1 MGLNT
6 FSTALS
12 GLDSSSMGL
21 NVVGNNLANLN
32 TVGFKQSNVSF
43 SEVLGQHFST
53 PGGNVGHIGLGSQVQ
68 SVRAEFSQGGI
79 QTSTNPLDVAIQGQ
93 GMIVLSDKGTRLYSR
108 AGSMHLDST
117 GNLVS
122 GGGANVQGYAQNL
135 ATGLIDKSLGLK
147 DIQVP
152 NTLVAPTPTS
162 LFEIG
167 MNLDSAAPTG
177 STFSSNV
184 QLFDTQGTS
193 HMATLSMVKDIST
206 DTVPV
211 TRWRFDLTIPTNQ
224 TANSS
229 PTDTTSISLLTGLTA
244 TTPPAAGALV
254 FDGNGV
260 MTSAYLGSDPATNPA
275 LADITVPPSTVTLPA
290 LSNGASLTPMTW
302 QLITDAGSPN
312 VTGYASASEVSAS
325 RQNGAASGTLL
336 SLSILSDGTLNAVFN
351 NGKTVNIAQL
361 VLAQFSNVEGL
372 TAQGGG
378 LYTQSA
384 VSGEARLGPPGDSGQ
399 GKLIGGALELS
410 NVDLATELTKIITY
424 QRGYQANARM
434 ITTADQIL
442 QETLNI
448 KQ

>member
-302 QLITDAGSPN
+302 QLISDAGSPN
-312 VTGYASASEVSAS
+312 VT
-325 RQNGAASGTLL
+325 
-336 SLSILSDGTLNAVFN
+336 
-351 NGKTVNIAQL
+351 
-361 VLAQFSNVEGL
+361 
-372 TAQGGG
+372 
-378 LYTQSA
+378 
-384 VSGEARLGPPGDSGQ
+384 
-399 GKLIGGALELS
+399 
-410 NVDLATELTKIITY
+410 
-424 QRGYQANARM
+424 
-434 ITTADQIL
+434 
-442 QETLNI
+442 
-448 KQ
+448 